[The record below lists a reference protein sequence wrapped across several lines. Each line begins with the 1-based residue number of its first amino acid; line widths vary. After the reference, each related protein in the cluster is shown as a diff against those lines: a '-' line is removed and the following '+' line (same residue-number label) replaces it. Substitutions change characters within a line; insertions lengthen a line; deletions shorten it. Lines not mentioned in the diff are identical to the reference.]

1 MSLLPLPFSS
11 SRLPSSACDPAAA
24 AAAAASRAPSA
35 SARGSSPSERAEGT
49 AEAAA
54 AAAAGWPAHSGQER
68 QERKTA
74 GEAPGGAEDRQRRQ
88 GMEV

>member
-35 SARGSSPSERAEGT
+35 SARGSSPSERAAGT
-49 AEAAA
+49 AEA